1 MNPEARARSVKNII
15 PPIVNSWIVPN
26 LWNQS
31 MILLKVLPT
40 TPLAC
45 PEIKVVATPTRTTMT
60 IAVQTHLAPI
70 WKGAKWVWTA
80 IVIVV
85 LVGVATTLISGQASG
100 VVGSTF
106 SKIIDWFHK
115 FGTIQLFTIGGII
128 FLTLLALASGFITVI
143 LKSYGPQHAL
153 AEVQVVF
160 DYIKADIEAK
170 THKEELLQDRKK
182 EAFIQYLHAVEET
195 NKYIRLRG
203 YAQISQEVV

>member
-1 MNPEARARSVKNII
+1 M
-15 PPIVNSWIVPN
+15 
-26 LWNQS
+26 
-31 MILLKVLPT
+31 
-40 TPLAC
+40 
-45 PEIKVVATPTRTTMT
+45 RTFYA
-60 IAVQTHLAPI
+60 IASAI

-143 LKSYGPQHAL
+143 LKSYGPN
-153 AEVQVVF
+153 
-160 DYIKADIEAK
+160 
-170 THKEELLQDRKK
+170 TLLQKYRL
-182 EAFIQYLHAVEET
+182 YLIT
-195 NKYIRLRG
+195 SKRI
-203 YAQISQEVV
+203 